1 MTWVIETANLGWL
14 LIPRPGMLDTK
25 PNPTR
30 VSFGERLLKI
40 EDRLAALEQK
50 AIPESARN

>member
-1 MTWVIETANLGWL
+1 MTWVIETADLGWL